1 LETSEALVENE
12 RALRMLADAVPQI
25 ICTAGPDGKVDYF
38 NRRWFEFT
46 GLSED
51 QTFEKDGWL
60 KAFHPEDRSAV
71 VAGWGEAAR
80 DGSDFSVEARLRS
93 QTGEYRWFLERAVAL
108 RTEDGSV
115 IRLFATATDINETKL
130 VEEREK
136 FLSHVSEVL
145 GSTLDPGD
153 LLQKITELC
162 VPAFADWCQVQSLTA
177 DNELVVEAVRHRDPT
192 LNARM
197 KGLVGRPVVFIHD
210 TSLGS
215 PHVLHKAHSAVLDH
229 EATLRAVHENVL
241 EPEDRAIYEEAGL
254 GTCLIVPLIF
264 RGQTRGTL
272 HLVSV
277 DPASRRPEI
286 TLDIAEELAH
296 RAALAIDNSRQYE
309 REHRVAMALQHALLP
324 TRLPSHPRIDLSYAY
339 RPAERESRIGG
350 DWYDAFAISEGR
362 VAISIGDVA
371 GHGLEASVA
380 MNEARQALR
389 LSALEGL
396 SPAQTLRRA
405 NAALMLDPE
414 HPLITAIYGVID
426 VDRSTFRYSCAGHPP
441 PALVPLCGRARY
453 LEGGGIPLGVEQ
465 DVSFPAREVTL
476 KSYATLLLY
485 TDGLIEFDRN
495 LERESL
501 RLLAALSE
509 RVHDTSADGAGALLR
524 HVLNNRQLDDIAVL
538 AATILPAQA
547 EPVEMK
553 LPAVPA
559 SATIARRF
567 VSRFARVVALDA
579 DRSFDLA
586 LAVGEAVANA
596 IEHAYKEAPGDFM
609 LRLSSRDDAIF
620 GEVQDLGSWREPS
633 PNSDRGRGLEILAA
647 ITQRFEVS
655 RGAAG
660 TTVAFSL

>member
-1 LETSEALVENE
+1 MENE

-25 ICTAGPDGKVDYF
+25 ICTADPDGKVDYF

-51 QTFEKDGWL
+51 QTFENDGWL
-60 KAFHPEDRSAV
+60 TAFHPEDRSGV
-71 VAGWGEAAR
+71 VAGWREAAR

-115 IRLFATATDINETKL
+115 VRLFATATDINETKR

-162 VPAFADWCQVQSLTA
+162 VPTFADWCQVQSLTA
-177 DNELVVEAVRHRDPT
+177 DNELVVEAVRHSDPK

-197 KGLVGRPVVFIHD
+197 ERLVGRPVVFIHD

-241 EPEDRAIYEEAGL
+241 DPEDRAIYEEAGL

-277 DPASRRPEI
+277 DPDSRRPEI

-309 REHRVAMALQHALLP
+309 REHRVATALQHALLP

-538 AATILPAQA
+538 AATILPAQP

-596 IEHAYKEAPGDFM
+596 IEHAYQEAPGDFM
-609 LRLSSRDDAIF
+609 LRLSSRDDTIF
-620 GEVQDLGSWREPS
+620 GEVQDLGSWREPCPS
-633 PNSDRGRGLEILAA
+633 SDRGRGLEILAA
-647 ITQRFEVS
+647 ITRSFEVS

-660 TTVAFSL
+660 TTVAFAL